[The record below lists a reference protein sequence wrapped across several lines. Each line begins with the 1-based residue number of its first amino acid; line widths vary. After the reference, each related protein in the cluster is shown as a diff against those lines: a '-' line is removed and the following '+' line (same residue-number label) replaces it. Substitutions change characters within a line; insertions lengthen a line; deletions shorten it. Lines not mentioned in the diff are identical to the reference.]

1 MGPQSYHVPLI
12 RNDVVGGASLIHDFS
27 AVVGV
32 SVLLGPLEIQVPLWV
47 ANPAEGPE
55 PWDGWMF
62 KLDLRALNPLTLARK
77 NLQ

>member
-1 MGPQSYHVPLI
+1 M
-12 RNDVVGGASLIHDFS
+12 GGASLTHDFN

-32 SVLLGPLEIQVPLWV
+32 SVLLGPLEIQVPVWV
-47 ANPAEGPE
+47 ANPAEGAQ

-62 KLDLRALNPLTLARK
+62 KLDLRELNPLTLARK